1 MCGGICRQRETMLS
15 WQTAARRTAGDC
27 GGFWSGADIR
37 SPEKPTTAWSCEALR
52 PETVF
57 LDIPLR
63 YLDGLSAAA
72 YLRKEHLAELVFFV
86 TGRSDERLVSAARD
100 LGAGGYLVKPV
111 TEKQLLPGLAAA
123 LARNRAMERIR
134 QDCAEVERQISEHRT
149 LERAKCAVMERE
161 KLNAGDALDF
171 LRRVAEEKR
180 MPLLKIAELFTAL
193 PGASPEQ

>member
-1 MCGGICRQRETMLS
+1 MS

-37 SPEKPTTAWSCEALR
+37 SPEKPTTAWSWSSSVR
-52 PETVF
+52 RF
-57 LDIPLR
+57 
-63 YLDGLSAAA
+63 
-72 YLRKEHLAELVFFV
+72 
-86 TGRSDERLVSAARD
+86 GRRRSFWISPCAMVSAARD

>member
-1 MCGGICRQRETMLS
+1 MQAKGNYVVLADSSAEDRGRLRGILERGGYTV
-15 WQTAARRTAGDC
+15 AGEAND
-27 GGFWSGADIR
+27 GV
-37 SPEKPTTAWSCEALR
+37 ELVQLCEALR

-134 QDCAEVERQISEHRT
+134 QDCAEGERQISEHRT

>member
-1 MCGGICRQRETMLS
+1 MN
-15 WQTAARRTAGDC
+15 
-27 GGFWSGADIR
+27 R
-37 SPEKPTTAWSCEALR
+37 SNID
-52 PETVF
+52 TVF

-134 QDCAEVERQISEHRT
+134 QDCAEVER
-149 LERAKCAVMERE
+149 
-161 KLNAGDALDF
+161 
-171 LRRVAEEKR
+171 
-180 MPLLKIAELFTAL
+180 
-193 PGASPEQ
+193 